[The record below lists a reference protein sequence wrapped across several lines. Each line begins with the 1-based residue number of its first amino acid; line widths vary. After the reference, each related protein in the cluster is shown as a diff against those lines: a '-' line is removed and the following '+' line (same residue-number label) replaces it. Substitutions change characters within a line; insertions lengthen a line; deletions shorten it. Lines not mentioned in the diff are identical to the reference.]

1 MKNILNFFNK
11 KTEYNQ
17 KKAELSPDAIA
28 FVADEHKIY
37 AKNNWFGG
45 SGSGESTVVEY
56 DDTELRNSINTLS
69 SRVDG
74 LDTMTEQNVEEIV
87 TPMIA
92 NIKSFVDGF
101 TWEGM
106 FNDNDWKRT
115 MSSYILENLA
125 INDDGNTVSYSQ
137 FYQAFKTLQ
146 GVVQDIEV
154 ASSSD
159 EGITTDT
166 IQSMIA
172 RTIDG
177 NTIINWVKNNQDVLN
192 WLASGFTTQANQGGS
207 FAQVYAADKTA
218 TDNAISVLDDR
229 VTAVE
234 GTVGNNTSAIVQ
246 LNNAVANT
254 MSSTDINAAITNA
267 TSALDTKVTNLSNSM
282 SNAITKDANGNI
294 SVSANNIFIES
305 ENLRY
310 ATNWNNGNTSTQGLT
325 IDKNLISMYRTDGE
339 ETSIKTSTVIKP
351 GYIHMSNMDSEEE
364 FIFSTGGGSSSQA
377 RIYTYGDFSLWS
389 PNVNISTP
397 SAGKINLST
406 GTVDIDGKIQAS
418 NAEIDNLTTLNLS
431 IPESGIINVPTPA
444 GNGLYIP
451 NEGYT
456 GTINGARFV
465 KGICVGAA

>member
-37 AKNNWFGG
+37 TKNNWFGG

-56 DDTELRNSINTLS
+56 DDTELRNSIDTLS

-74 LDTMTEQNVEEIV
+74 LDTMTDQNVEEIV
-87 TPMIA
+87 TTMIA

-106 FNDNDWKRT
+106 FDDTNWNRT

-125 INDDGNTVSYSQ
+125 INDDGNTVSYNQ

-177 NTIINWVKNNQDVLN
+177 NTIINWVKNNQDVLS
-192 WLASGFTTQANQGGS
+192 WLASGFANQVDQGSS
-207 FAQVYAADKTA
+207 FAQVYTADKTA
-218 TDNAISVLDDR
+218 TDNAISALDDR
-229 VTAVE
+229 VTTVE

-267 TSALDTKVTNLSNSM
+267 TSALNTRVANLSDSM
-282 SNAITKDANGNI
+282 SRAITKDVNGNI
-294 SVSANNIFIES
+294 SVSANNISIES
-305 ENLRY
+305 ENLTY
-310 ATNWNNGNTSTQGLT
+310 ATSWNHGDSSTQVT
-325 IDKNLISMYRTDGE
+325 I
-339 ETSIKTSTVIKP
+339 
-351 GYIHMSNMDSEEE
+351 
-364 FIFSTGGGSSSQA
+364 
-377 RIYTYGDFSLWS
+377 
-389 PNVNISTP
+389 
-397 SAGKINLST
+397 
-406 GTVDIDGKIQAS
+406 
-418 NAEIDNLTTLNLS
+418 AEIEHPDDEQVDGPMFRFPLRTHFIGPATFEHNVIVDTTLHVTGEIGVKNNYTDDYQYGYT
-431 IPESGIINVPTPA
+431 GIIN
-444 GNGLYIP
+444 GIQF
-451 NEGYT
+451 
-456 GTINGARFV
+456 IN
-465 KGICVGAA
+465 GICVGEAE

>member
-45 SGSGESTVVEY
+45 SGSGESTVIEY
-56 DDTELRNSINTLS
+56 DDTELRNSIDTLS

-74 LDTMTEQNVEEIV
+74 LDTITEQNVEEIV
-87 TPMIA
+87 TQMIA

-106 FNDNDWKRT
+106 FNDNDWQRT

-207 FAQVYAADKTA
+207 FAQVYAAGQNANTTA
-218 TDNAISVLDDR
+218 ISALETRVDDVEDGVANNTTAIASLSTRVDNAISGL
-229 VTAVE
+229 VTQA
-234 GTVGNNTSAIVQ
+234 A
-246 LNNAVANT
+246 LN
-254 MSSTDINAAITNA
+254 NA
-267 TSALDTKVTNLSNSM
+267 TSAIYSQIDNVT
-282 SNAITKDANGNI
+282 AAVATAVKKDANGNI
-294 SVSANNIFIES
+294 ESGVNISADQI
-305 ENLRY
+305 NL
-310 ATNWNNGNTSTQGLT
+310 NGTTWADVINFGQLISNFWLPDVEHPTQGLT
-325 IDKNLISMYRTDGE
+325 IDRNLISMYRTDGE
-339 ETSIKTSTVIKP
+339 ETSIKTSTTIKP
-351 GYIHMSNMDSEEE
+351 GYIRMSNMDSDEE
-364 FIFSTGGGSSSQA
+364 FIFSTGGGSSSEA
-377 RIYTYGDFSLWS
+377 RIYTYGDFNLWS
-389 PNVNISTP
+389 PNVEISTP
-397 SAGKINLST
+397 SSGRISLSA
-406 GTVDIDGKIQAS
+406 GTVDIDGNIGVKS
-418 NAEIDNLTTLNLS
+418 NDQDDTQL
-431 IPESGIINVPTPA
+431 
-444 GNGLYIP
+444 
-451 NEGYT
+451 GYT
-456 GTINGARFV
+456 GTINGAKFV

>member
-87 TPMIA
+87 TPMIV

-106 FNDNDWKRT
+106 FNDNDWQRT

-192 WLASGFTTQANQGGS
+192 WLATGFTTQAAQGDS
-207 FAQVYAADKTA
+207 FAQVYASDKAA
-218 TDNAISVLDDR
+218 TNDAISALDDR

-267 TSALDTKVTNLSNSM
+267 TSALNTRVTNLSDSM
-282 SNAITKDANGNI
+282 SRAITKDVNGNI
-294 SVSANNIFIES
+294 SVSANNIFIDS
-305 ENLRY
+305 ENLTY
-310 ATNWNNGNTSTQGLT
+310 ATSWNHGDNSTQVT
-325 IDKNLISMYRTDGE
+325 I
-339 ETSIKTSTVIKP
+339 
-351 GYIHMSNMDSEEE
+351 
-364 FIFSTGGGSSSQA
+364 
-377 RIYTYGDFSLWS
+377 
-389 PNVNISTP
+389 
-397 SAGKINLST
+397 
-406 GTVDIDGKIQAS
+406 
-418 NAEIDNLTTLNLS
+418 AEIEHPDDEELDGPIFGFPLRTRFGAHATFRYPIIAQSDLQVSGSIGVKDNYQADTQW
-431 IPESGIINVPTPA
+431 
-444 GNGLYIP
+444 
-451 NEGYT
+451 GYT
-456 GTINGARFV
+456 GVINGIQFV
-465 KGICVGAA
+465 KGICVGEAE